1 MKHITYF
8 SILTLLLHVYQMTAQ
23 KEDYIWPLGYL
34 PNLPA
39 EKFGGSMLNFNMPD
53 GLVSYYPI
61 GTGLTPCAVISTPD
75 GHLRAYS
82 GGCQIANRQHQIMD
96 NGTDIN
102 EGVYADYYCGDLG
115 YPTGNGAL
123 LLNILGDTTNYSL
136 FHIRRGN
143 PDNSLYSDF
152 LTSTITINAEHPDGI
167 VTNKNTT
174 ILNDTFSDHLT
185 AVRHGNGR
193 DWWVVAHKD
202 RGNGVFLFR
211 YTPEGISEIKTQ
223 NIGQIW
229 NLGSYQGQS
238 VFSPDG
244 RLYARASPYNYLEVF
259 DFDRCAGVFSNPRFV
274 NMPDTTPYACGV
286 AFSPNSRY
294 LYLTTGL
301 QLHQYDMESPDMEA
315 GRILID
321 TFDGF
326 MAPFPT
332 TFYQM
337 RLAPNNRI
345 YMFGMSG
352 VYYMHTIHQPDQP
365 GKLCD
370 FRQHDLELPTYSDIG
385 LPNVP
390 FFRLYDQQGSPCD
403 TLGINGPMVS
413 VGQVPGDQDLNMQ
426 LSPNPTSGIAQLT
439 FRTPYTGSLLI
450 TDQFGRVVLR
460 RMVQAQS
467 AVQLEA
473 AELPN
478 GLYWIHAVS
487 PTGEQKVL
495 KMIIMR

>member
-1 MKHITYF
+1 MKFNIYF
-8 SILTLLLHVYQMTAQ
+8 LLLTLLSSQQLTAQ
-23 KEDYIWPLGYL
+23 KEDYIWTLGYL
-34 PNLPA
+34 PNVP
-39 EKFGGSMLNFNMPD
+39 EQKFGGSMLNFHHPD
-53 GLVSYYPI
+53 SLVSYYPV
-61 GTGLTPCAVISTPD
+61 GLQLTPCAVISSPS
-75 GHLRAYS
+75 GRLQAYS
-82 GGCQIANRQHQIMD
+82 GGCQIANGIHDIME
-96 NGTDIN
+96 NGNDIN
-102 EGVYADYYCGDLG
+102 EGEYADFYCDFQG
-115 YPTGNGAL
+115 YPSINTVL
-123 LLNILGDTTNYSL
+123 LLNTLWDSINYRM
-136 FHIRRGN
+136 FHIRIGIPN
-143 PDNSLYSDF
+143 SSLYSDF
-152 LTSTITINAEHPDGI
+152 LSSTVTIDAEHPDGI

-174 ILNDTFSDHLT
+174 ILNDTFSNHLT

-202 RGNGVFLFR
+202 RGNGVFMFR

-229 NLGSYQGQS
+229 NQASFSGQS

-259 DFDRCAGVFSNPRFV
+259 DFDRCAGEFSNPRFV
-274 NMPDTTPYACGV
+274 DMPDTTPYACGV

-301 QLHQYDMESPDMEA
+301 QLHQYDVEA
-315 GRILID
+315 TDLEASRILID
-321 TFDGF
+321 TFDWF
-326 MAPFPT
+326 VAPFPT

-337 RLAPNNRI
+337 RLAPNNQI
-345 YMFGMSG
+345 YMLGMSG

-365 GKLCD
+365 GTLCD

-403 TLGINGPMVS
+403 TLGIDGPMVS
-413 VGQVPGDQDLNMQ
+413 VSPVPGDEELRMQ
-426 LSPNPTSGIAQLT
+426 LSPNPTSGTAQLT
-439 FRTPYTGSLLI
+439 FRTPYTGSLLV

-487 PTGEQKVL
+487 PTGEHKVL

>member
-1 MKHITYF
+1 
-8 SILTLLLHVYQMTAQ
+8 
-23 KEDYIWPLGYL
+23 
-34 PNLPA
+34 
-39 EKFGGSMLNFNMPD
+39 
-53 GLVSYYPI
+53 
-61 GTGLTPCAVISTPD
+61 
-75 GHLRAYS
+75 
-82 GGCQIANRQHQIMD
+82 
-96 NGTDIN
+96 
-102 EGVYADYYCGDLG
+102 
-115 YPTGNGAL
+115 
-123 LLNILGDTTNYSL
+123 
-136 FHIRRGN
+136 
-143 PDNSLYSDF
+143 
-152 LTSTITINAEHPDGI
+152 

-174 ILNDTFSDHLT
+174 VLNDTFSDHLT

-229 NLGSYQGQS
+229 NLGSYAGQS

-274 NMPDTTPYACGV
+274 DMPDTAAYACGV
-286 AFSPNSRY
+286 AFSPNNRFV
-294 LYLTTGL
+294 YLTTGL
-301 QLHQYDMESPDMEA
+301 QLHQYDMEATNMELS
-315 GRILID
+315 RILID

-326 MAPFPT
+326 RAPFPT

-345 YMFGMSG
+345 YMLCTNG
-352 VYYMHTIHQPDQP
+352 VNYMHTIHQPDQP

-370 FRQHDLELPTYSDIG
+370 FRQHDLELPTYSDVGI
-385 LPNVP
+385 PNVP

-403 TLGINGPMVS
+403 TLGINGPVVS
-413 VGQVPGDQDLNMQ
+413 VGPVPGDQDLNMQ
-426 LSPNPTSGIAQLT
+426 LSPNPTSGAAQLT
-439 FRTPYTGSLLI
+439 FRAPYTGSLLV

-487 PTGEQKVL
+487 PTGEHKVL